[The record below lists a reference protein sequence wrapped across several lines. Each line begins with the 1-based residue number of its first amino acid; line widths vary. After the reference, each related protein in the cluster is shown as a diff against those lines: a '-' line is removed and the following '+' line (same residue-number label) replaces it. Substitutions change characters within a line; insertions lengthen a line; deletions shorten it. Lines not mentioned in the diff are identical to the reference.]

1 MSGYKHSGRTQ
12 GTYQAMIAYGIYSQ
26 RLEDEWPDAWDELD
40 PLLQQLWL
48 RIAAA
53 VRDDTRTEPRF

>member
-1 MSGYKHSGRTQ
+1 MSGYKLSGMTQ
-12 GTYQAMIAYGIYSQ
+12 ENYQAMTAYGIYSQ
-26 RLEDEWPDAWDELD
+26 RREDEWAEAWEELD
-40 PLLQQLWL
+40 PILQQLWL